1 MNYKAIIGL
10 GNPGPRF
17 FSTRHNI
24 GFRIV
29 DELVVS
35 VGGSWKKRDEM
46 ECAEIT
52 LHDHSVLVI
61 KPQTF
66 MNNSGRVCPFL
77 QKKGIMAD
85 QLLVVH
91 DELEKPFGNL
101 SIKQGGSAKGH
112 NGLKSI
118 IGVYGPDFSRLRFGI
133 GRPEDKNEV
142 PDYVLAPFKES
153 MGQVQELIQKA
164 VEMLISSG

>member
-10 GNPGPRF
+10 GNPGPHYF
-17 FSTRHNI
+17 YTRHNI

-29 DELVVS
+29 DELVS
-35 VGGSWKKRDEM
+35 VAGGSWKNRDEM
-46 ECAEIT
+46 EYAEIR
-52 LHDHSVLVI
+52 LHDLPVIVI

-77 QKKGIMAD
+77 QKKGITAKE
-85 QLLVVH
+85 LLVVH

-101 SIKQGGSAKGH
+101 SIKEGGSSKGH

-118 IGVYGPDFSRLRFGI
+118 MAVYGPDFWRLRFGI

-142 PDYVLAPFKES
+142 PDYVLARFKES
-153 MGQVQELIQKA
+153 KEQVETEIRKA
-164 VEMLISSG
+164 VKLISP

>member
-29 DELVVS
+29 DELVAS
-35 VGGSWKKRDEM
+35 AGGNWKKRDEM
-46 ECAEIT
+46 DYAEIT
-52 LHDHSVLVI
+52 LHDHPVIVI

-77 QKKGIMAD
+77 QKKGVTAE

-118 IGVYGPDFSRLRFGI
+118 IGVYGPDFWRLRFGI

-142 PDYVLAPFKES
+142 PDYVLASFKES
-153 MGQVQELIQKA
+153 SAQVEELIQKA
-164 VEMLISSG
+164 VEMLMS